1 MQHEPYPWWLE
12 WIVCWKVNGE
22 KEDTTLVRT
31 VWLQKKQT
39 TFIEYYY
46 YYSTCIYNA
55 RTFII
60 I

>member
-31 VWLQKKQT
+31 VWLQKNKQPL
-39 TFIEYYY
+39 
-46 YYSTCIYNA
+46 
-55 RTFII
+55 
-60 I
+60 